1 MGCLMHS
8 RHARLPPRNNLAM
21 NCRFSLMRAV
31 SHRLKSSMW
40 LVLFAI
46 AVENSNL
53 EGEYTLK
60 LKATDGTVLK
70 KCKFKKV
77 PPHGLCCC
85 LTMITH

>member
-1 MGCLMHS
+1 
-8 RHARLPPRNNLAM
+8 
-21 NCRFSLMRAV
+21 
-31 SHRLKSSMW
+31 MW